1 MERQTGRAKRS
12 VVVFDSGIGGLNLL
26 FECVKRVPDAQYY
39 YVSDNDNVPYGN
51 KSSREILRLT
61 LNALKDIK
69 EFNPAALVVGC
80 NTVTARC
87 IDELR
92 NIFPFPVVGIQPAV
106 KSAGEVGG
114 RCLVLATRSTVQSQP
129 FLNLVARFAPQSTQ
143 IVGCEQ
149 LAEYIEQNVFTLPYV
164 LPEGLLPETEADS
177 IVLGCTHYAFVKGA
191 IERRYGCPVFDGM
204 AGTADHYAKIV
215 GISDHF
221 FPPTGKIDRHTYSKL
236 QITFL
241 GGNCGKNS
249 QILKYLFENKFD

>member
-1 MERQTGRAKRS
+1 MERQTERTKRS

-26 FECVKRVPDAQYY
+26 YECIKRVPTAHYY

-51 KSSREILRLT
+51 KSSEEILRLT
-61 LNALKDIK
+61 LCALKDI
-69 EFNPAALVVGC
+69 ERLNPAALVVAC

-92 NIFPFPVVGIQPAV
+92 RIYPFPVVGIQPAV
-106 KSAGEVGG
+106 KPAGEVGG

-129 FLNLVARFAPQSTQ
+129 FLNLVSRFAPQSTQ

-149 LAEYIEQNVFTLPYV
+149 LAEYIERNIFALPPV
-164 LPEGLLPETEADS
+164 LPDGLLPETEADCV
-177 IVLGCTHYAFVKGA
+177 VLGCTHYAFVKGA
-191 IERRYGCPVFDGM
+191 IKRRYGCPVFDGM

-221 FPPTGKIDRHTYSKL
+221 FPPTGKFDHHTYNKFK
-236 QITFL
+236 ITFL
-241 GGNCGKNS
+241 GKNSDKNS
-249 QILKYLFENKFD
+249 QIMKCLFKNKFY